1 MNQTASIFPSSKTLP
16 AEMNKKDFVSNQT
29 VRWCPGCGDYAIL
42 ASVQKLMPELG
53 IPRENIVFISGIGC
67 SSRFPYYMNTYG
79 MHTIHGRAP
88 AFATGLKVAR
98 PELSV
103 WIVTG
108 DGDGLGIGGNHM
120 LHMLRRN
127 LDVNIL
133 LFNNRIYGLTKGQ
146 VSPTSEQGLV
156 TKSTPFGSL
165 EPQLNP
171 MAFALSAG
179 GSFIARALD
188 VDAKALQVTLKE
200 AAEHKGTSFVEIYQN
215 CPIFNDGT
223 FSEISERSLREDR
236 ILRLQDGQPFLF
248 GKEQNKGIRLNG
260 LKPKIVDVNENTDL
274 SEIIVHDQKSED
286 TIMAHLLTG
295 MNHPNFPVPMGV
307 FRQVEYSRFE
317 ESVDEQIQNQIEKKG
332 KGDLRKLIRGTQVW
346 EA

>member
-1 MNQTASIFPSSKTLP
+1 M
-16 AEMNKKDFVSNQT
+16 
-29 VRWCPGCGDYAIL
+29 
-42 ASVQKLMPELG
+42 
-53 IPRENIVFISGIGC
+53 
-67 SSRFPYYMNTYG
+67 
-79 MHTIHGRAP
+79 
-88 AFATGLKVAR
+88 
-98 PELSV
+98 
-103 WIVTG
+103 
-108 DGDGLGIGGNHM
+108 
-120 LHMLRRN
+120 
-127 LDVNIL
+127 
-133 LFNNRIYGLTKGQ
+133 
-146 VSPTSEQGLV
+146 
-156 TKSTPFGSL
+156 TP
-165 EPQLNP
+165 LNP
-171 MAFALSAG
+171 MTFALSAG
-179 GSFIARALD
+179 ASFIARALD
-188 VDAKALQVTLKE
+188 VDAKALQTTLRE

-260 LKPKIVDVNENTDL
+260 LKPEIVDVNENTDL

-317 ESVDEQIQNQIEKKG
+317 ESIDEQIQNQIKKKG